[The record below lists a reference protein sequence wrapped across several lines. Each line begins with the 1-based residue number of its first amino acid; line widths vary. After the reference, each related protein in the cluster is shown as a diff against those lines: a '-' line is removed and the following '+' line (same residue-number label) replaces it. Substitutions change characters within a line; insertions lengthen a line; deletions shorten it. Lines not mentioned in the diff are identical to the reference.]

1 MKKTIIGMVVGMM
14 IMICVGFV
22 GFTAISKQHEVDI
35 SNLKSEYET
44 QISELKQENTNAE
57 KSYDDLEEQV
67 YNMMD
72 GKNYK
77 IKIKH
82 GIDTHTY
89 TKTGNGWFRKKEHT
103 VSRNTK

>member
-22 GFTAISKQHEVDI
+22 GFTAISKQHETDI
-35 SNLKSEYET
+35 ANLKSGYET
-44 QISELKQENTNAE
+44 QISELNKKNTNTE

-77 IKIKH
+77 IEINHKNEK
-82 GIDTHTY
+82 HTY
-89 TKTGNGWFRKKEHT
+89 TKTGNGWFRKQKHT
-103 VSRNTK
+103 VTK